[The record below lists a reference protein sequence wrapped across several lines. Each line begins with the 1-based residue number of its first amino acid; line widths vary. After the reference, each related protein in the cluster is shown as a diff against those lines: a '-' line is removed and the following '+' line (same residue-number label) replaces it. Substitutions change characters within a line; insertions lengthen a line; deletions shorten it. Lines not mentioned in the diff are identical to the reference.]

1 MTGGIAI
8 AILAHALIAVS
19 LLWDKI
25 LLRRPETRNLA
36 NYVFWLG
43 AMSVLGVLL
52 IPFGFHLPS
61 LGTAALGLGSGAV
74 HLAANWF
81 YYRALKYGEAS
92 QSLAVVGGFAPLA
105 TALLGLGLLS
115 TRWREGEI
123 AAFGLMVLGGFVMF
137 GAEQLNLAR
146 VLPSV
151 LWSALLFGITNV
163 VQKIVFNDA
172 GFVTGYVFFTFGTF
186 AGAMALLLRPLWRRQ
201 ILEYSEHAS
210 TKSKEG
216 YFTNRFVSGVGSF
229 LIFVA
234 ISKANP
240 AMVDAIA
247 GLRYAI
253 VFVGA
258 FLLTRIKPNL
268 LREDFRRHTLIGKTV
283 ATGLVA
289 AGLALLAVVG
299 G

>member
-8 AILAHALIAVS
+8 AMLAHAVIGIS

-43 AMSVLGVLL
+43 AMSVLGLCL
-52 IPFGFHLPS
+52 IPFGFHRTS
-61 LGTAALGLGSGAV
+61 LGTAALGFGSGAV
-74 HLAANWF
+74 ALAANWF

-105 TALLGLGLLS
+105 TALIGLGLLS
-115 TRWREGEI
+115 DRWREGEL
-123 AAFGLMVLGGFVMF
+123 AAFALMVLGGFVMF
-137 GAEQLNLAR
+137 GAEQLNLSQ

-151 LWSALLFGITNV
+151 LWAAVLFGLTNV
-163 VQKIVFNDA
+163 TQKMVFNDA
-172 GFVTGYVFFTFGTF
+172 GFVTGYVFFTLGTF
-186 AGAMALLLRPLWRRQ
+186 AGALALLLRPLWRQQ
-201 ILEYSEHAS
+201 ILRHSEEAS
-210 TKSKEG
+210 PASKRG
-216 YFTNRFVSGVGSF
+216 YFLNRFVSGVGSF

-234 ISKANP
+234 ISRANP

-258 FLLTRIKPNL
+258 FLLTRIKPRL
-268 LREDFRRHTLIGKTV
+268 LREDFRRRALIGKSV

-299 G
+299 R

>member
-1 MTGGIAI
+1 MTGGITI

-52 IPFGFHLPS
+52 IPFGFHWPS
-61 LGTAALGLGSGAV
+61 AGTAALGLGSGGV

-105 TALLGLGLLS
+105 TALIGLGLLPN
-115 TRWREGEI
+115 RWREGEI
-123 AAFGLMVLGGFVMF
+123 VAFALMVLGGFVMF
-137 GAEQLNLAR
+137 AAEQLNLPR

-151 LWSALLFGITNV
+151 LWSALLFGLTNV

-172 GFVTGYVFFTFGTF
+172 GFVTGYVFFTLGTF
-186 AGAMALLLRPLWRRQ
+186 AGALALLLRPLWRRQ
-201 ILEYSEHAS
+201 ILQYSEGAS
-210 TKSKEG
+210 PESKRG

-240 AMVDAIA
+240 AMVDAIS
-247 GLRYAI
+247 GLRYAL

-258 FLLTRIKPNL
+258 FLLTRIKPRL
-268 LREDFRRHTLIGKTV
+268 LREDFGRHALIGKIV

-289 AGLALLAVVG
+289 AGLALLAVVNR
-299 G
+299 

>member
-1 MTGGIAI
+1 MTSGIGI
-8 AILAHALIAVS
+8 AILAHVLIAAS

-25 LLRRPETRNLA
+25 LLRSPEMRNLA

-52 IPFGFHLPS
+52 IPFGFHRPS
-61 LGTAALGLGSGAV
+61 LGIAALGLGAGAI

-105 TALLGLGLLS
+105 TALIGLGLLS

-123 AAFGLMVLGGFVMF
+123 AAFALMVLGGFVMF
-137 GAEQLNLAR
+137 GAEQLNLPR

-172 GFVTGYVFFTFGTF
+172 GFVTGYVFFTLGTF
-186 AGAMALLLRPLWRRQ
+186 AGALALLLRPLWRRQ

-210 TKSKEG
+210 PKSKEG
-216 YFTNRFVSGVGSF
+216 YFANRFLSGVGSF

-258 FLLTRIKPNL
+258 FLLTRMKPSL
-268 LREDFRRHTLIGKTV
+268 LSEDFHRHALIGKSV

-289 AGLALLAVVG
+289 AGLALLGFVG
-299 G
+299 S

>member
-43 AMSVLGVLL
+43 AMSVLGVFL
-52 IPFGFHLPS
+52 IPFGFHRTS

-74 HLAANWF
+74 SLAANWF

-105 TALLGLGLLS
+105 TALIGLGLLPN
-115 TRWREGEI
+115 RWREGEI
-123 AAFGLMVLGGFVMF
+123 AAFALMVLGGFVMF
-137 GAEQLNLAR
+137 GAEQLNLPR

-151 LWSALLFGITNV
+151 LWSALLFGLTNV

-172 GFVTGYVFFTFGTF
+172 GFVTGYVFFTLGTF
-186 AGAMALLLRPLWRRQ
+186 AGALALLLRPLWRRQ
-201 ILEYSEHAS
+201 ILQYSEEAS
-210 TKSKEG
+210 PESKRG
-216 YFTNRFVSGVGSF
+216 YFLNRFVSGVGSF
-229 LIFVA
+229 LIYVA

-240 AMVDAIA
+240 AMVDAIS

-253 VFVGA
+253 VFLGA
-258 FLLTRIKPNL
+258 FLLTRLKPRL
-268 LREDFRRHTLIGKTV
+268 LREDFRRHALIGKTV
-283 ATGLVA
+283 ATSLVA
-289 AGLALLAVVG
+289 AGLALLGVVG
-299 G
+299 R

>member
-8 AILAHALIAVS
+8 AILAHATIAVS

-43 AMSVLGVLL
+43 AMSILGVLL
-52 IPFGFHLPS
+52 IPFGFHRTS

-74 HLAANWF
+74 SLAANWF

-105 TALLGLGLLS
+105 TALIGLGLLPN
-115 TRWREGEI
+115 RWREGEI
-123 AAFGLMVLGGFVMF
+123 AAFALMVLGGFVMF
-137 GAEQLNLAR
+137 GAEQLNLPR

-151 LWSALLFGITNV
+151 LWAALLFGLTNV

-172 GFVTGYVFFTFGTF
+172 GFVTGYVFFTLGTF
-186 AGAMALLLRPLWRRQ
+186 AGALALLLRPLWRRQ
-201 ILEYSEHAS
+201 ILQYSEEAS
-210 TKSKEG
+210 PESKRG
-216 YFTNRFVSGVGSF
+216 YFSNRFVSGVGSF
-229 LIFVA
+229 LIYVA

-240 AMVDAIA
+240 AIVDAIS

-258 FLLTRIKPNL
+258 FLLTRLKPSL
-268 LREDFRRHTLIGKTV
+268 LREDFRRHALIGKTV

-289 AGLALLAVVG
+289 AGLALLAVEG
-299 G
+299 R